1 MAEYYGGW
9 IKLHRQILNW
19 EWFKKPEALSV
30 FIYCLLRAN
39 IIDGSWRGIGFE
51 RGQFITS
58 LETIRKDTGLSI
70 QQIRTALK
78 HLIKTGEITSSS
90 TNKYTIITICKFN
103 IYQSACDEE
112 EQTS

>member
-1 MAEYYGGW
+1 MAEYSCGW

-19 EWFKKPEALSV
+19 EWFKKSETMHI
-30 FIYCLLRAN
+30 FIYCLIRAN
-39 IIDGSWRGIGFE
+39 ISDGLWRGIQYK

-78 HLIKTGEITSSS
+78 HLVNTGELTSKS
-90 TNKYTIITICKFN
+90 TNKYRIITICKFDS
-103 IYQSACDEE
+103 YQSAYEDD
-112 EQTS
+112 